1 MATML
6 LAAAG
11 SAIGSAFGGAFLG
24 FSAATIG
31 GAIGSFAGS
40 VIDSLIIG
48 SLAPDQRIEGAKL
61 DDLRLTSATEGAVIP
76 RLYGTMRLGG
86 NIIWATDFR
95 EEQFRQTQ
103 GGGKGGGPKVVTEG
117 YRYYAS
123 FAVALCEGP
132 IGGVCRIWADGKP
145 FDVPGAVIRV
155 HLGTESQM
163 PDPFI
168 EAKEGAGQA
177 PAYRGVAYVVFEDLA
192 LESFGNRLPQL
203 SFEVIRPSPDPA
215 AMERLVRAV
224 NLIPSAGE
232 FVYATQTVTRTTAAP
247 GLWGSGGGSGTSTPE
262 NENSV
267 EGLPDLVA
275 SLEPAG
281 CRPARLRSRLPRR
294 VLVRHRSARG
304 QLPDQAGCGV
314 RHQDHHPDG
323 LAGERCDARCG
334 PCRLHG
340 RWRSGLWRHAHRCG
354 R

>member
-103 GGGKGGGPKVVTEG
+103 GGGKGSGPKVVTEG

-145 FDVPGAVIRV
+145 FDVPGTVIRLHKPYPV
-155 HLGTESQM
+155 
-163 PDPFI
+163 D
-168 EAKEGAGQA
+168 A
-177 PAYRGVAYVVFEDLA
+177 GVATSCGALPPGGMPVF
-192 LESFGNRLPQL
+192 
-203 SFEVIRPSPDPA
+203 
-215 AMERLVRAV
+215 
-224 NLIPSAGE
+224 
-232 FVYATQTVTRTTAAP
+232 
-247 GLWGSGGGSGTSTPE
+247 
-262 NENSV
+262 
-267 EGLPDLVA
+267 
-275 SLEPAG
+275 
-281 CRPARLRSRLPRR
+281 
-294 VLVRHRSARG
+294 
-304 QLPDQAGCGV
+304 
-314 RHQDHHPDG
+314 
-323 LAGERCDARCG
+323 RCWDM
-334 PCRLHG
+334 
-340 RWRSGLWRHAHRCG
+340 
-354 R
+354 